1 MVVEFSSVFQRGYIY
16 IFLLTSGK
24 NRGGGGRES
33 TQRLLEG
40 RLDDARI
47 EREGRVGAMAD
58 QT

>member
-1 MVVEFSSVFQRGYIY
+1 MFQRGYIY